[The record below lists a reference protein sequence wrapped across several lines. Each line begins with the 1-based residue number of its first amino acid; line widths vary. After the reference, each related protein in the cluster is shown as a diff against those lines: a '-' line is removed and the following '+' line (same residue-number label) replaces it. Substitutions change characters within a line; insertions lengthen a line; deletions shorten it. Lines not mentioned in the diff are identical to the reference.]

1 MNLAKRELRMDNLS
15 MLTDLYEFSM
25 ANGYRQTIDDEQ
37 GVFDVFFRKIPDDG
51 SFVIC
56 AGLEQ
61 VVDVLKNFHFSKE
74 DVDYLR
80 SLKLFKENFLD
91 YLRDFHFDCQ
101 ISAIP
106 EGTPVF
112 PREPLLT
119 IQGPLLQTQLFETIV
134 LNIMNHQSLIATKA
148 RRITF
153 AAGGRPVMEFG
164 ARRAQG
170 PSSATFGARAAVI
183 GGCTSTSNVLAA
195 EKYGIPAAGT
205 MAHAWVEAF
214 PDELTAFEK
223 WAEVYP
229 DNAALLVDTYD
240 VLKSGVPN
248 AIKVFKKL
256 RAVGHKPVGIR
267 IDSGDITQLAK
278 GARKMLDDA
287 GFPDAKITDSNA
299 LDEHVIQSLLNEG
312 APLDNFGVGEKLIT
326 SQTSPVLSGVYKLAA
341 IITNGKVTPKIKVSA
356 SREKLTL
363 PGKKQIYRLYKP
375 NTHEAFADV
384 IALSDEVLNRPMEV
398 IKADPLAV
406 EREQSIDQ
414 YDAEPLQVPVLA
426 GETVKADQ
434 PNVFAIQKR
443 AKRML
448 KELPAAM
455 QRLFNPDL
463 YPVYMTPKL
472 AELQEKLIEEDKPAN
487 VK

>member
-1 MNLAKRELRMDNLS
+1 MDNLS

-37 GVFDVFFRKIPDDG
+37 GVFDIFFRKVPDNG

-56 AGLEQ
+56 AGLQQIVES
-61 VVDVLKNFHFSKE
+61 LKDFHFSKQ

-91 YLRDFHFDCQ
+91 YLSDFHFDCQ
-101 ISAIP
+101 VSAIP

-119 IQGPLLQTQLFETIV
+119 IQGPLLQTQLFETLL

-153 AAGGRPVMEFG
+153 AAGDKPIMEFG

-183 GGCTSTSNVLAA
+183 GGCASTSNVLAA
-195 EKYGIPAAGT
+195 EKFGIPAAGT
-205 MAHAWVEAF
+205 MAHAWIEAF

-223 WAEVYP
+223 WADVYP
-229 DNAALLVDTYD
+229 DNASLLVDTYD

-248 AIKVFKKL
+248 AITVFTELKKN
-256 RAVGHKPVGIR
+256 GHKPVGIR

-287 GFPDAKITDSNA
+287 GFPDAKITASNA

-326 SQTSPVLSGVYKLAA
+326 SSTSPVLSGVYKLAA
-341 IITNGKVTPKIKVSA
+341 IVQNGKMIPKIKVSA

-363 PGKKQIYRLYKP
+363 PGLKQVYRLYRP
-375 NTHEAFADV
+375 NTNQAFADI
-384 IALSDEVLNRPMEV
+384 IALNDEVLDRPMDV
-398 IKADPLAV
+398 VKANPIAT
-406 EREQSIDQ
+406 ERQQSIEN
-414 YDAEPLQVPVLA
+414 YDAKPLQEKVMD
-426 GETVKADQ
+426 GEKVQAELPD
-434 PNVFAIQKR
+434 VFTIQKR
-443 AKRML
+443 SKQML
-448 KELPAAM
+448 KEIPSAT
-455 QRLFNPDL
+455 QRLVNPDE

-472 AELQEKLIEEDKPAN
+472 AQLQENLVAEEK
-487 VK
+487 K

>member
-1 MNLAKRELRMDNLS
+1 MDNLS

-37 GVFDVFFRKIPDDG
+37 GVFDIFFRKVPDNG

-56 AGLEQ
+56 AGLQQIVES
-61 VVDVLKNFHFSKE
+61 LKDFHFSKQ

-91 YLRDFHFDCQ
+91 YLSDFHFDCQ
-101 ISAIP
+101 VSAIP

-119 IQGPLLQTQLFETIV
+119 IQGPLLQTQLFETLL

-153 AAGGRPVMEFG
+153 AAGDKPIMEFG

-183 GGCTSTSNVLAA
+183 GGCASTSNVLAA
-195 EKYGIPAAGT
+195 EKFGIPAAGT
-205 MAHAWVEAF
+205 MAHAWIEAF

-223 WAEVYP
+223 WADVYP
-229 DNAALLVDTYD
+229 DNASLLVDTYD

-248 AIKVFKKL
+248 AITVFTELKKN
-256 RAVGHKPVGIR
+256 GHKPVGIR

-287 GFPDAKITDSNA
+287 GFPDAKITASNA

-326 SQTSPVLSGVYKLAA
+326 SSTSPVLSGVYKLAA
-341 IITNGKVTPKIKVSA
+341 IVQNGKMIPKIKVSA

-363 PGKKQIYRLYKP
+363 PGLKQVYRLYRP
-375 NTHEAFADV
+375 NTNQAFADI
-384 IALSDEVLNRPMEV
+384 IALNDEVLDRPMDV
-398 IKADPLAV
+398 VKANPIAT
-406 EREQSIDQ
+406 ERQQSIEN
-414 YDAEPLQVPVLA
+414 YDAKPLQEKVMD
-426 GETVKADQ
+426 GEKVQAELPD
-434 PNVFAIQKR
+434 VFTIQKR
-443 AKRML
+443 SKQML
-448 KELPAAM
+448 KEIPSAT
-455 QRLFNPDL
+455 QRLVNPDE

-472 AELQEKLIEEDKPAN
+472 ARLQENLVAEEK
-487 VK
+487 K

>member
-1 MNLAKRELRMDNLS
+1 MDNLS

-25 ANGYRQTIDDEQ
+25 ANGYRQTVKDEE
-37 GVFDVFFRKIPDDG
+37 GVFDIFFRKVPDNG

-56 AGLEQ
+56 AGLQQ
-61 VVDVLKNFHFSKE
+61 VVDELKNFHFSKT

-80 SLKLFKENFLD
+80 TLKLFKENFLD
-91 YLRDFHFDCQ
+91 YLSNFHFDCRV
-101 ISAIP
+101 SAIP

-119 IQGPLLQTQLFETIV
+119 IQGPLLQTQLFETLL

-153 AAGGRPVMEFG
+153 AAGDKPIMEFG

-195 EKYGIPAAGT
+195 EKFGIPAAGT

-214 PDELTAFEK
+214 PDELTAFKK

-229 DNAALLVDTYD
+229 DNASLLVDTYD

-248 AIKVFKKL
+248 AIKVFTELKKN
-256 RAVGHKPVGIR
+256 GHQPVGIR

-278 GARKMLDDA
+278 GARRMLDEA
-287 GFPDAKITDSNA
+287 GFPNAKITASNA

-326 SQTSPVLSGVYKLAA
+326 SSTSPVLSGVYKLAA
-341 IITNGKVTPKIKVSA
+341 ISQNGQLIPKIKVSA

-363 PGKKQIYRLYKP
+363 PGLKQVYRLYRP
-375 NTHEAFADV
+375 GTSQAFADI
-384 IALSDEVLNRPMEV
+384 IALSDEALDRPMDV
-398 IKADPLAV
+398 VKANPLAT
-406 EREQSIDQ
+406 ERHQSIEN
-414 YDAEPLQVPVLA
+414 YEAKPLQESVMD
-426 GETVKADQ
+426 GETVKVELPD
-434 PNVFAIQKR
+434 VFAIQKH
-443 AKRML
+443 AKQML
-448 KELPAAM
+448 KEIPAAT
-455 QRLFNPDL
+455 QRLVNPDE

-472 AELQEKLIEEDKPAN
+472 AQLQEKLVTEEK
-487 VK
+487 K

>member
-1 MNLAKRELRMDNLS
+1 MDNLS

-25 ANGYRQTIDDEQ
+25 ANGYRQTIDDEE
-37 GVFDVFFRKIPDDG
+37 GVFDIFFRKVPDNG

-56 AGLEQ
+56 AGLQQ
-61 VVDVLKNFHFSKE
+61 VVESLKDFHFSKR

-80 SLKLFKENFLD
+80 SLHLFKENFLE
-91 YLRDFHFDCQ
+91 YLSNFHFQCQ
-101 ISAIP
+101 VSAIP

-119 IQGPLLQTQLFETIV
+119 IRGPLLQTQLFETLL

-153 AAGGRPVMEFG
+153 AAGDKPVMEFG

-183 GGCTSTSNVLAA
+183 GGCSSTSNVLSA
-195 EKYGIPAAGT
+195 EKFGIPAAGT

-214 PDELTAFEK
+214 PDELTAFQK

-229 DNAALLVDTYD
+229 DNASLLVDTYD

-248 AIKVFKKL
+248 AIKVFSDL
-256 RAVGHKPVGIR
+256 RKNGHQPVGIR

-287 GFPDAKITDSNA
+287 GFQDAKITASNA

-326 SQTSPVLSGVYKLAA
+326 SSTSPVLSGVYKLAA
-341 IITNGKVTPKIKVSA
+341 IIQDGQMIPKIKVSA

-363 PGKKQIYRLYKP
+363 PGLKQVYRLYHP
-375 NTHEAFADV
+375 GTNHAFADV
-384 IALSDEVLNRPMEV
+384 IALSDETLNRPMAV
-398 IKADPLAV
+398 IKANPLAT
-406 EREQSIDQ
+406 ERQQSIEN
-414 YDAEPLQVPVLA
+414 YDARPLQEAVLD
-426 GETVKADQ
+426 GDQLKAELPD
-434 PNVFAIQKR
+434 VFTIQKH
-443 AKRML
+443 AKQML
-448 KELPAAM
+448 KEIPAAT
-455 QRLFNPDL
+455 QRLVNPDE

-472 AELQEKLIEEDKPAN
+472 AQLQEQLVSEEK
-487 VK
+487 K

>member
-1 MNLAKRELRMDNLS
+1 MDNLS

-37 GVFDVFFRKIPDDG
+37 GVFDIFFRKVPDSG

-56 AGLEQ
+56 AGLQQIVES
-61 VVDVLKNFHFSKE
+61 LKDFHFSKQ

-91 YLRDFHFDCQ
+91 YLSGFHSDCQ
-101 ISAIP
+101 VSAIP

-112 PREPLLT
+112 SREPLLT
-119 IQGPLLQTQLFETIV
+119 IQGPLLQTQLFETLL

-153 AAGGRPVMEFG
+153 AAGDKPIMEFG

-183 GGCTSTSNVLAA
+183 GGCASTSNVLAA
-195 EKYGIPAAGT
+195 EKFGIPAAGT
-205 MAHAWVEAF
+205 MAHAWIEAF

-223 WAEVYP
+223 WADVYP
-229 DNAALLVDTYD
+229 DNASLLVDTYD

-248 AIKVFKKL
+248 AITVFTELKKN
-256 RAVGHKPVGIR
+256 GHKPVGIR

-287 GFPDAKITDSNA
+287 GFPDTKITASNA

-326 SQTSPVLSGVYKLAA
+326 SSTSPVLSGVYKLAA
-341 IITNGKVTPKIKVSA
+341 IVQNGKMIPKIKVSA

-363 PGKKQIYRLYKP
+363 PGLKQVYRLYRP
-375 NTHEAFADV
+375 NTNQAFADI
-384 IALSDEVLNRPMEV
+384 IALNDEVLDRPMDV
-398 IKADPLAV
+398 VKANPIAT
-406 EREQSIDQ
+406 ERQQSIEN
-414 YDAEPLQVPVLA
+414 YDAKPLQEKVMD
-426 GETVKADQ
+426 GEKVQAELPD
-434 PNVFAIQKR
+434 VFTIQKR
-443 AKRML
+443 SKQML
-448 KELPAAM
+448 KEIPSAT
-455 QRLFNPDL
+455 QRLVNPDE
-463 YPVYMTPKL
+463 YPVYMTLKL
-472 AELQEKLIEEDKPAN
+472 AQLQENLVAEEK
-487 VK
+487 K